1 MFPQR
6 HLIQSFSLQMLISQQ
21 ASIVLT
27 LVVSDMLEVYIYFTQ
42 ASYTL
47 WTVAKCMN
55 VDIMSFST

>member
-47 WTVAKCMN
+47 
-55 VDIMSFST
+55 